1 MANGKVYK
9 IDFKLAADMTAN
21 YRTTMQ
27 HVERDFQSIEHQF
40 RAIEALRMSGDM
52 IKPVQQKIGNLKN
65 QLKEIKNINGPNDFF
80 KALKIEVQ
88 AILPDLREVK
98 HLMTDISRIQQPNN
112 RFGDDAEK
120 YVRQL
125 REMEQRMRAVSQQA
139 GPHSQPGGAASAKSE
154 GSSGVGGLL
163 IAGGTA
169 ALAGVAAVGA
179 AGFFAL
185 KGANDYQKAMNQIQA
200 STMASSKDMQSLKS
214 AAKGVYT
221 SGLGEGWEEI
231 SQVMGKA
238 KQVTQQ
244 TGKQLENTTKNA
256 IGLQATFENL
266 DVESSLKA
274 AQTAVRNFGIS
285 SDQAYNL
292 FAQGAAKGLDY
303 SGELLD
309 TSNEYS
315 VYFKKLGFDANQMFD
330 IFAAGAENGAFN
342 LDKVG
347 DAVKEFGIRS
357 KDGSK
362 TSADAYKLLGL
373 NAKKMT
379 AEFAKGGPAAQKAW
393 TQVGQA
399 LKSMKDP
406 VKQNAAAVGLFGT
419 QAEDMEIKVIL
430 ALANARKQFDL
441 TKDSMEEVRKIKY
454 NDIGTAF
461 KMIGRQLNAALII
474 PIADKMLP
482 ALSAFSNW
490 FNREAPLVS
499 TRLESMGEAL
509 KPLMSAIRNV
519 GELFQNAM
527 NRTGDMSAATGISQ
541 FLINM
546 GVAEDKAYKFSGALS
561 DTFDKLAKLKSYFEI
576 FKGAGSLLG
585 NALAGTGDISAVT
598 GINKALQSIGFSED
612 QSIQISG
619 CMIDMFDNIKK
630 SADQFLSTLAP
641 GFEESAKFI
650 KSLFSN
656 NFIDFGSILPE
667 FTKIRAAILPI
678 AKEIASGIGPAFKAV
693 GVIANSV
700 LKFLQSGFNA
710 LYPPIFKMV
719 SVLVQKVGPVFTD
732 VFGYITK
739 TLLPQVSAVIAEWLP
754 KIVPVISGLAQLFNA
769 VLIPIVNQV
778 VTAFRFAWPILA
790 AIVTG
795 AINMIKPAISM
806 LLDVLSGVITFLTG
820 VFTGNWTQAFEGL
833 KQIALGIFD
842 GIVGIVKGAVNSVI
856 GIINGMIS
864 SVNNFK
870 YEMPEWAGGVTIG
883 GLSIPSIPTF
893 ADGGFSNQP
902 SIFGEA
908 GPEAAIPLN
917 NKQRSMDILAKTNR
931 IMGYQ
936 PADGGDNLNLS
947 FNITIQG
954 NADKEVVQ
962 QAVQATQPAFKQQ
975 YQQMKRQNARVS
987 LS

>member
-27 HVERDFQSIEHQF
+27 HVERDFQGIEHQF

-139 GPHSQPGGAASAKSE
+139 GPHSQPGGGASAKSE

-169 ALAGVAAVGA
+169 AMAGIAAVGA

-200 STMASSKDMQSLKS
+200 ATMASSKDMQSLKS

-221 SGLGEGWEEI
+221 SGLGESWEEI
-231 SQVMGKA
+231 SLVMSKA

-244 TGKQLENTTKNA
+244 TGKQLESTTKNA
-256 IGLQATFENL
+256 IALQSTFENL

-441 TKDSMEEVRKIKY
+441 TKDSMQEVRKIKY

-519 GELFQNAM
+519 GDLFQNAM

-546 GVAEDKAYKFSGALS
+546 GVAEDQAYRFSGALS
-561 DTFDKLAKLKSYFEI
+561 NTFDKFAKLKSYFEI

-598 GINKALQSIGFSED
+598 DINKALQSIGFSDD
-612 QSIQISG
+612 QSIQISSR
-619 CMIDMFDNIKK
+619 MIETFDNIKK

-641 GFEESAKFI
+641 GFEETVKFI
-650 KSLFSN
+650 KNLFSTD
-656 NFIDFGSILPE
+656 FMDFGSILPE
-667 FTKIRAAILPI
+667 FNNMRKAILPI
-678 AKEIASGIGPAFKAV
+678 VKQIGDGLGPAFKAM

-700 LKFLQSGFNA
+700 LSFLKNGFNA
-710 LYPPIFKMV
+710 VVPGIMKFVALIT
-719 SVLVQKVGPVFTD
+719 QTVGPVFNS

-739 TLLPQVSAVIAEWLP
+739 TLLPQVSGVIAEWLP
-754 KIVPVISGLAQLFNA
+754 KITPIISGLVGLLSAT
-769 VLIPIVNQV
+769 LIPMISRV
-778 VTAFRFAWPILA
+778 VAAFQFAWPIVSA
-790 AIVTG
+790 VVSG
-795 AINMIKPAISM
+795 AINVIKPIISM
-806 LLDVLSGVITFLTG
+806 LLDVLGGVITFLTG
-820 VFTGNWTQAFEGL
+820 VFTGNWSQAFEGL
-833 KQIALGIFD
+833 KQIAIGVFD
-842 GIVGIVKGAVNSVI
+842 GIVGIIKGMVNSVI
-856 GIINGMIS
+856 GVLNGVIE
-864 SVNNFK
+864 SVNGLKFDL
-870 YEMPEWAGGVTIG
+870 PEWAGGGSIG
-883 GLSIPSIPTF
+883 GLNIPKLTTY
-893 ADGGFSNQP
+893 ADGGFANQA

-936 PADGGDNLNLS
+936 PSSSGDNLNLN
-947 FNITIQG
+947 FNIMIQG

-962 QAVQATQPAFKQQ
+962 QAVQATQPQFRQQ
-975 YQQMKRQNARVS
+975 YNQMKRQNARVS